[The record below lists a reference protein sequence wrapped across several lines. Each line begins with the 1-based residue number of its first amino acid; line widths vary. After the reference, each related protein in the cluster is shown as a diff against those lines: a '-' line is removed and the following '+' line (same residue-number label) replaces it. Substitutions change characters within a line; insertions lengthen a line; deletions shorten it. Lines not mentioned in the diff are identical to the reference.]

1 MFLNILIKATA
12 TARVVASV
20 VTTTIALIFCSVSA
34 VSAQVVTEPHL
45 PQSAPDQGVQFKSS
59 FSGYVPYSEQSIESW
74 REANDRVG
82 EIGGWRAY
90 AKEAHRTRAS
100 SEPQDL
106 TSQAQAQSK
115 AQAQSQAQSQHSH
128 SHPQAKGEKE

>member
-1 MFLNILIKATA
+1 MYLNIFIKATA
-12 TARVVASV
+12 IARVVTSV
-20 VTTTIALIFCSVSA
+20 VTTTIALTFCSVSA
-34 VSAQVVTEPHL
+34 VNAQVVTEPRL
-45 PQSAPDQGVQFKSS
+45 PQSTIEQSVQFKSS

-90 AKEAHRTRAS
+90 AKEAHRTRAP

-106 TSQAQAQSK
+106 TSQAQ
-115 AQAQSQAQSQHSH
+115 SQAQHSH
-128 SHPQAKGEKE
+128 SYPQTKGAENE

>member
-12 TARVVASV
+12 IARIVASV
-20 VTTTIALIFCSVSA
+20 VTTTVALTFCSVLA
-34 VSAQVVTEPHL
+34 VRAQAVTEPRL
-45 PQSAPDQGVQFKSS
+45 PQSTTEQSVQFKSS

-82 EIGGWRAY
+82 EIGGWRVY
-90 AKEAHRTRAS
+90 AKEAQRARAS

-106 TSQAQAQSK
+106 TSQAQ
-115 AQAQSQAQSQHSH
+115 SQAQSQSQSQQSH

>member
-1 MFLNILIKATA
+1 MYLNIFIKATA
-12 TARVVASV
+12 IARAVTSV
-20 VTTTIALIFCSVSA
+20 VTTTTALTFCSVSA
-34 VSAQVVTEPHL
+34 VNAQVVTEPRL
-45 PQSAPDQGVQFKSS
+45 PQSTTEQSVQFKSS

-90 AKEAHRTRAS
+90 AKEAHRTRAP

-106 TSQAQAQSK
+106 TSQAQAQS
-115 AQAQSQAQSQHSH
+115 QSQPQHSH
-128 SHPQAKGEKE
+128 SHPQTKGAENE